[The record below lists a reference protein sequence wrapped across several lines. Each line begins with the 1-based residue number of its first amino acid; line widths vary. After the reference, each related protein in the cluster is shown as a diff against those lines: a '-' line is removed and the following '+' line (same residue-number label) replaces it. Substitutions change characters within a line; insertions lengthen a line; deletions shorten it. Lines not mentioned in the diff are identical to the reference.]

1 VHIKERL
8 VKDEYY
14 HKLQYEARQRCL
26 ETERTRE
33 QFLEKKAM
41 DINKERKGLDSAVG
55 EAKSITNEETYL
67 KNELIDIINKE
78 RLEKEFLNNLKI

>member
-1 VHIKERL
+1 M
-8 VKDEYY
+8 
-14 HKLQYEARQRCL
+14 QYEARQRCL
-26 ETERTRE
+26 ETERARA

-67 KNELIDIINKE
+67 KNELIDIINKD
-78 RLEKEFLNNLKI
+78 RQEKEFLNNLKI